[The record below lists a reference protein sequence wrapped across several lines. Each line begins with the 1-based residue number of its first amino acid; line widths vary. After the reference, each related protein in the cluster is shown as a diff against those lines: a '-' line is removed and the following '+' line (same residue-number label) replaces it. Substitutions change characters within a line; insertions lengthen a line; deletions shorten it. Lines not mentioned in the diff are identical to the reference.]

1 MIPEL
6 STILLFVTSAVLLTI
21 APGPDN
27 IYVAIRGLAQGWK
40 AGVVAALGLVTGLIV
55 HILLAALGL
64 SAILASAPVLFAI
77 IKYAGA
83 AYILYVGWQ
92 IFKSGPIQIS
102 DDAPPSPLL
111 AIYRQTI
118 VMNILNPK
126 VTLFFLAFMPQF
138 VDTSSSFATEQFV
151 FFGILFQIQAL
162 VIMGGIGIFAGVIS
176 SKFTA
181 SGMGQKILPKFAGS
195 IVMALGAYI
204 PLQDLWDLV
213 LSEA

>member
-1 MIPEL
+1 MIPEI

-40 AGVVAALGLVTGLIV
+40 AGVVAALGLVTGLFV

-64 SAILASAPVLFAI
+64 SAILASAPVLFAL

-92 IFKSGPIQIS
+92 ILTSGPVS
-102 DDAPPSPLL
+102 LTDDAPPSPLL

-138 VDTSSSFATEQFV
+138 VDTQSGFATEQFI
-151 FFGILFQIQAL
+151 FFGVLFQLQAL
-162 VIMGGIGIFAGVIS
+162 IIMGGIGIFAAAIS
-176 SKFTA
+176 SKFNG
-181 SGMGQKILPKFAGS
+181 SGMGQKLLPKFAGS
-195 IVMALGAYI
+195 MVMALGAYI
-204 PLQDLWDLV
+204 PLQDLWDFV
-213 LSEA
+213 MSEA